1 MNRRDFAKLLLGAA
15 VAGIVAG
22 TDAEAKGR
30 RRRKKKKSTK
40 SASSD
45 SPAIEKNNCK
55 GKASCKGTTS
65 CANPTEKSSNK
76 TSDKDQ

>member
-15 VAGIVAG
+15 VAGIIAG

-30 RRRKKKKSTK
+30 RRRKKKKSTRN
-40 SASSD
+40 ASSD

-65 CANPTEKSSNK
+65 CGNPTEKSSNK